1 MGERYAMQIWSKESW
16 TNCINFRPR
25 WVQSS
30 EYFQRQKGT
39 LHKDKGINFQD
50 ILILN
55 LYALNKRA
63 SKYMRQKL
71 TKLIEVEIRG
81 LPRRRW
87 CKESTSQCRRHK
99 RRRFDPWAGMNP
111 WRRAW
116 DPTSV
121 FLPGESHGQRILAG
135 CSPWG
140 RKELAMTAWL
150 TLHFHFLLH
159 VPHHMVDPCL

>member
-16 TNCINFRPR
+16 TNYINFRPR
-25 WVQSS
+25 RVQSS
-30 EYFQRQKGT
+30 KYFQRQKGT
-39 LHKDKGINFQD
+39 LHKDKGINFQEE

-71 TKLIEVEIRG
+71 TKLTEVEIHG
-81 LPRRRW
+81 LPRWRW
-87 CKESTSQCRRHK
+87 CKESACQCRRRK
-99 RRRFDPWAGMNP
+99 RCGFDPWAGKNP

-116 DPTSV
+116 QPTSV

-135 CSPWG
+135 YSP
-140 RKELAMTAWL
+140 
-150 TLHFHFLLH
+150 
-159 VPHHMVDPCL
+159 